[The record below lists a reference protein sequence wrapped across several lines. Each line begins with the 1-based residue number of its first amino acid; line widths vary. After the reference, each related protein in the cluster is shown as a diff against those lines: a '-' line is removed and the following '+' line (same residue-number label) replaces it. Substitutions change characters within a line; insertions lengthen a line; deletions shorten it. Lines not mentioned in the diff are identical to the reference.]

1 MNELDV
7 NETQEITSPFGG
19 PVTVKML
26 LESGVHFGHQ
36 RKRWNPKMK
45 EYVFTQRNGI
55 HIIDLQQTLV
65 KLEEAR
71 IFVRDL
77 IADGGDIVFVGTK
90 KQAKD
95 AIEEEARRC
104 GAYYVS
110 RRWLGGTLTNFSTVQ
125 ARIDY
130 LVRLEDRQA
139 KGELASLPK
148 KEESRLEREINR
160 LNQSFGG
167 IKEMTQI
174 PSAMFV
180 VDPVREKIAIAEAR
194 QLGVPIVAMVDTD
207 CDPTVVD
214 YPIPANDD
222 AIKSIRLI
230 CTVMANAVLEGKA
243 GADSFSP
250 PATDVAAGVAPEIG
264 EEGLDFTG
272 NEDNEE

>member
-1 MNELDV
+1 MNEI
-7 NETQEITSPFGG
+7 QEISSPFGE
-19 PVTVKML
+19 PVTVKAL
-26 LESGVHFGHQ
+26 LESGVHFGHP

-55 HIIDLQQTLV
+55 HIIDLEHTLV

-71 IFVRDL
+71 VFVRDL
-77 IADGGDIVFVGTK
+77 IASGGDIVFVGTK

-110 RRWLGGTLTNFSTVQ
+110 RRWLGGTLTNFSTIQ
-125 ARIDY
+125 SRLDY

-139 KGELASLPK
+139 KGQLASLPK
-148 KEESRLEREINR
+148 KEQSRLEKEISR

-180 VDPVREKIAIAEAR
+180 VDPVRERIAVSEAR
-194 QLGVPIVAMVDTD
+194 QLEVPIVAMVDTD
-207 CDPTVVD
+207 CDPTIID

-230 CTVMANAVLEGKA
+230 CNVMANAVLEGKA
-243 GADSFSP
+243 GGETLSP
-250 PATDVAAGVAPEIG
+250 PSAEAVAGASSETY
-264 EEGLDFTG
+264 EE
-272 NEDNEE
+272 E